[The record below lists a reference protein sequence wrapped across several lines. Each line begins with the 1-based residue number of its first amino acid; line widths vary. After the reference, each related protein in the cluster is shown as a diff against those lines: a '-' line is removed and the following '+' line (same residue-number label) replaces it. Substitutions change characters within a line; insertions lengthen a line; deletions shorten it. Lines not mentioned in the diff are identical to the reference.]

1 MHESFILIESGFN
14 LYRDMPNMISFF
26 LFVLGAALGSFLNVV
41 ASRFVSGEEFVAGR
55 SYCPHCKE
63 TLRWFELIPVI
74 SFVLLWGRCA
84 RCRAPIS
91 PRYPLVEIIMG
102 LYLFLLADALFAH
115 QIPALFTGIH
125 GVLGNPWAGY
135 FFFLLYLAVGS
146 SALVLLLID
155 YETKFILV
163 SLTRPVAILGLI
175 LTLVDS
181 FLSPMHT
188 IGRAFPQLLMVAGV
202 AFFFFLIWAVT
213 RGRGMGSG
221 DAELALALG
230 FFLPYP
236 TALLM
241 LFFSFWIG
249 AAWGIILMLFFGYRG
264 KSQIPFGP
272 FIIAGFCLALF
283 WGQSLLS
290 YFPPLF

>member
-1 MHESFILIESGFN
+1 
-14 LYRDMPNMISFF
+14 MPNVIGSFF
-26 LFVLGAALGSFLNVV
+26 LFLLGASLGSFLNVV
-41 ASRFVSGEEFVAGR
+41 CLRFISGDEFIRGR

-63 TLRWFELIPVI
+63 TLRWFELIPVF

-91 PRYPLVEIIMG
+91 PRYLLVEIVMG
-102 LYLFLLADALFAH
+102 GYLLLLGNTFLGHPIQVLF
-115 QIPALFTGIH
+115 PGIH
-125 GVLGNPWAGY
+125 GVLGDPWAGY
-135 FFFLLYLAVGS
+135 AFFLVYLAVGAV
-146 SALVLLLID
+146 ALVLLLID
-155 YETKFILV
+155 YETKFIV
-163 SLTRPVAILGLI
+163 ISLTRPLAFLGLT
-175 LTLVDS
+175 LTLADS
-181 FLSPMHT
+181 FLSPAHT
-188 IGRAFPQLLMVAGV
+188 IGQALPQILMVAGV
-202 AFFFFLIWAVT
+202 AFFFFLIWALT

-236 TALLM
+236 AALLM

-249 AAWGIILMLFFGYRG
+249 AVWGVILMLFFGYRG

-272 FIIAGFCLALF
+272 FIIAGFGLALF
-283 WGQSLLS
+283 WGQQALS